1 MSTWKTP
8 FALTVIDIKNVFTST
23 VVDDYLVVP
32 KTLVKSPRIS
42 LESHVVIYINMQR
55 IAFITASSPAKTAHT
70 VLYSVPKKLRV
81 QKISPGCNRH
91 LHLLVYHNDRPRLRK
106 KNVRSTI
113 NLSELTSSVS
123 FTGFHHHFGLL
134 GAFFGAGVSLFHN
147 YPSLYNRLTALLL
160 KHGNGFFMIADDRFI
175 AFSKT

>member
-81 QKISPGCNRH
+81 QKIAPSCNRH

-106 KNVRSTI
+106 KKRKKYNKLERI
-113 NLSELTSSVS
+113 NFFCFFHWISPS
-123 FTGFHHHFGLL
+123 FRTT
-134 GAFFGAGVSLFHN
+134 
-147 YPSLYNRLTALLL
+147 R
-160 KHGNGFFMIADDRFI
+160 GFFRSWS
-175 AFSKT
+175 FSFS

>member
-8 FALTVIDIKNVFTST
+8 FALTVIDIKKVFTST

-147 YPSLYNRLTALLL
+147 YPSLYNRLTALFL

-175 AFSKT
+175 AFSET